1 MVIVTGKQLVDE
13 LARFPEDKASFVH
26 GMHEVT
32 GMFHVFGMDVWQYS
46 YPVDI
51 IRSVL
56 TRHIAPFFGDIH
68 NEVEASFHDLVPTT
82 GDGTSRCSF
91 NRIVF
96 DCLFQIDWVP
106 VLAFD
111 AMREVV
117 ARISGR
123 VFVGL
128 PTCQSL
134 DILS

>member
-1 MVIVTGKQLVDE
+1 MIVTGKQLVDE

-32 GMFHVFGMDVWQYS
+32 GMFHVFGMDVWEYS

-68 NEVEASFHDLVPTT
+68 NEVEASFRDLVPTR
-82 GDGTSRCSF
+82 GDGMSHYPLG
-91 NRIVF
+91 RIAF
-96 DCLFQIDWVP
+96 DYSCRTDWVP

-117 ARISGR
+117 ARVSGR

-128 PTCQSL
+128 PTCRSIH
-134 DILS
+134 ILS